1 MIDEKILLVGP
12 SSDIK
17 NFNKDYFL
25 KAREDK
31 FLIVSYSDSLGH
43 FLNIKFYPDFWSFI
57 DPFTIARYLKEIKQH
72 ELKNVSLLINNLYK
86 NKFKNFYEA
95 GFTCNALKKTG
106 VFNEVE
112 KLNFDL
118 FFNKV
123 YRLEY
128 KIMHY
133 SENIPDNLNLRS
145 SNYLFASTKKDT
157 NICKFSHYILPTII
171 YFFKNVK
178 EVKVIGFGQYDS
190 PRFICSKNKKGYND
204 YIKTFNII
212 KSLIL
217 KNLRNK
223 IKLSFDGAP
232 SFFEKLQT

>member
-17 NFNKDYFL
+17 NFGKDYFL

-31 FLIVSYSDSLGH
+31 FLIVSYSDSLEH

-72 ELKNVSLLINNLYK
+72 ELKNVSLLINNLYE
-86 NKFKNFYEA
+86 NKFEKFYDV
-95 GFTCNALKKTG
+95 GLTCNALRKTT
-106 VFNEVE
+106 VYNEIE
-112 KLNFDL
+112 KLNFDS
-118 FFNKV
+118 FFNEV

-128 KIMHY
+128 EIIQY
-133 SENIPDNLNLRS
+133 SENISNDLDFYS
-145 SNYLFASTKKDT
+145 SNYLFLPKKNL
-157 NICKFSHYILPTII
+157 NICKFSHHILPTII
-171 YFFKNVK
+171 YFFKDIREIK
-178 EVKVIGFGQYDS
+178 IIGFGQYNS

-217 KNLRNK
+217 KNLTGK

-232 SFFEKLQT
+232 SFFKELQT